1 MNALANERGSSSRGS
16 VRRVDD
22 ISGIAQLF
30 DAETHVVHL
39 RRTLPASV
47 AVEAATLV
55 AQPGL
60 RVAALTPLTSA
71 GRAQLR
77 GDRTVG
83 GLSEELWFWA
93 ELMGELTGCTSV
105 GIRCAR
111 LDAAMCPRFH
121 VDRVGVRLVTTLVGP
136 GTEYVASEH
145 VNRAMLGHA
154 AGGASDDSS
163 GLLRPGAVIARAEAG
178 DVVLMKGESW
188 PGNAGRGAVHRS
200 PPTQA
205 TQACAPRLVVTIDP
219 LA

>member
-1 MNALANERGSSSRGS
+1 MPLASERMLASRGS

-22 ISGIAQLF
+22 VSGIAELF
-30 DAETHVVHL
+30 DVETHIVHL
-39 RRTLPASV
+39 RRRLSDSV
-47 AVEAATLV
+47 AADAIALV

-60 RVAALTPLTSA
+60 RVASLTPLTSA

-77 GDRTVG
+77 DDRAVG
-83 GLSEELWFWA
+83 GLADELWFWA
-93 ELMGELTGCTSV
+93 ELMGELTGCPSV

-136 GTEYVASEH
+136 GTEYLASEH

-154 AGGASDDSS
+154 AGGASDASS
-163 GLLRPGAVIARAEAG
+163 GLLRPGAVIARAEPG

-188 PGNAGRGAVHRS
+188 PGNAGGGAVHRS
-200 PPTQA
+200 PPPQA
-205 TQACAPRLVVTIDP
+205 GAPRLVVTIDP

>member
-1 MNALANERGSSSRGS
+1 MPLASGRMLASRGS

-22 ISGIAQLF
+22 VSGIAELF
-30 DAETHVVHL
+30 DVETHIVHL
-39 RRTLPASV
+39 RRRLSDRV
-47 AVEAATLV
+47 AAEAIALV

-60 RVAALTPLTSA
+60 RVAALTPLTSE

-77 GDRTVG
+77 DDRAVG
-83 GLSEELWFWA
+83 GLSDELWFWA
-93 ELMGELTGCTSV
+93 ELMGELTGCATV

-111 LDAAMCPRFH
+111 LDAPMCPRFH

-154 AGGASDDSS
+154 AGGASDDTS

-188 PGNAGRGAVHRS
+188 PGNAGSGAVHRS

-205 TQACAPRLVVTIDP
+205 THACAPRLVVTIDP

>member
-1 MNALANERGSSSRGS
+1 MDSLASGNAVLSNRGS
-16 VRRVDD
+16 VRCVDE
-22 ISGIAQLF
+22 IAGLAELF
-30 DAETHVVHL
+30 DVGAHVVHL
-39 RRTLPASV
+39 RRALPEGV
-47 AVEAATLV
+47 RAAAWRLV
-55 AQPGL
+55 AEPGL
-60 RVAALTPLTSA
+60 RVAVLVPLTRA

-77 GDRTVG
+77 EDVPSGD
-83 GLSEELWFWA
+83 LAEELCFWA

-154 AGGASDDSS
+154 AGGASDATS
-163 GLLRPGAVIARAEAG
+163 GLLRPGAVIARAEPG

-188 PGNAGRGAVHRS
+188 PGNTGCGAVHRS
-200 PPTQA
+200 PA
-205 TQACAPRLVVTIDP
+205 TQADAPRLVVTIDP

>member
-1 MNALANERGSSSRGS
+1 MLASRGS

-22 ISGIAQLF
+22 VSGIAELF
-30 DAETHVVHL
+30 DVETHVVHL
-39 RRTLPASV
+39 RRRLSDRV
-47 AVEAATLV
+47 AAEAIALV

-60 RVAALTPLTSA
+60 RVAALTPLTSE

-77 GDRTVG
+77 DDRAVG
-83 GLSEELWFWA
+83 GLSDELWFWA
-93 ELMGELTGCTSV
+93 ELMGELTGCATV

-111 LDAAMCPRFH
+111 LDAPMCPRFH

-154 AGGASDDSS
+154 AGGASDDTS

-188 PGNAGRGAVHRS
+188 PGNAGSGAVHRS

-205 TQACAPRLVVTIDP
+205 THACAPRLVVTIDP